1 MNLVW
6 RLCLILA
13 SVLAFGGCRKASP
26 PVTPKPPAPS
36 DPAPMHLDHA
46 QPKLPTLKLFVGN
59 QEIVAETALTTPQ
72 IATGMMFR
80 KEMGTNEGMLFVFG
94 RPHRVSFY
102 MKNTLIP
109 LSGAYID
116 ADGTILEI
124 VDLNP
129 LDETPVPAKSDQV
142 VFVLEMN
149 QGWFKRNNLSA
160 GAVIQSEFGSLRDA
174 FNRRR

>member
-1 MNLVW
+1 
-6 RLCLILA
+6 
-13 SVLAFGGCRKASP
+13 
-26 PVTPKPPAPS
+26 
-36 DPAPMHLDHA
+36 MHLDHA

-59 QEIVAETALTTPQ
+59 QEIAAEAALTTTQ

-109 LSGAYID
+109 LSAAYLD

-124 VDLNP
+124 VDLKP
-129 LDETPVPAKSDQV
+129 LDETPIEAKSDQV

-149 QGWFKRNNLSA
+149 QGWFKRNKIGA
-160 GAVIQSEFGSLRDA
+160 GAVLRSEFGSLGEA
-174 FNRRR
+174 FKRRR